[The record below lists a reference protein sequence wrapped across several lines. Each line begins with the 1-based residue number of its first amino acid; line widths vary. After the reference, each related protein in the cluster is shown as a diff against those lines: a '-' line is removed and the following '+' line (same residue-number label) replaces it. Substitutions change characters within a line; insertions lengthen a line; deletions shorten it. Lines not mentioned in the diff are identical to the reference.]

1 MDKASKG
8 FIKLDRAIFEHWIFQ
23 DAEKFRA
30 FVDLIQLMRWKDE
43 KLVIGN
49 KVVDIPR
56 GSYYT
61 SELKLAER
69 WGWSRNKTRDY
80 LKLLEN
86 EGMITKKG
94 TAKGTMLSLENYDL
108 YQGEGTTKST
118 LKKQQ
123 DIYQDVQQ
131 KNHQEIHQENIE
143 EYTEKGTTKRTTPSL
158 GNSSFYQDEG
168 TIKGISEKQQQVQH
182 EVQQKVHQKNIKR
195 YTKEEI
201 KENKEV
207 KEGEER
213 KEVKENIPQLE
224 PLSFQ
229 TPSCSKIYK
238 LIGENGYRFFMNTDI
253 KENDETISIKTKSN
267 VDKTIIA
274 QYIPRIDWQL
284 NKRIEVV

>member
-80 LKLLEN
+80 LKLLES

-94 TAKGTMLSLENYDL
+94 TTKGTMLSLENYGL
-108 YQGEGTTKST
+108 YQGEGTT
-118 LKKQQ
+118 
-123 DIYQDVQQ
+123 
-131 KNHQEIHQENIE
+131 
-143 EYTEKGTTKRTTPSL
+143 
-158 GNSSFYQDEG
+158 
-168 TIKGISEKQQQVQH
+168 EKQQKDNEKYIKKTSEGTAEKQ
-182 EVQQKVHQKNIKR
+182 QKNIKR

-224 PLSFQ
+224 PLSFP

-284 NKRIEVV
+284 NKRIEVS

>member
-30 FVDLIQLMRWKDE
+30 FVDLIQLMRWKEE

-80 LKLLEN
+80 LKLLES

-94 TAKGTMLSLENYDL
+94 TTKGTMLSLENYDF
-108 YQGEGTTKST
+108 YQGEGTA
-118 LKKQQ
+118 
-123 DIYQDVQQ
+123 
-131 KNHQEIHQENIE
+131 
-143 EYTEKGTTKRTTPSL
+143 
-158 GNSSFYQDEG
+158 
-168 TIKGISEKQQQVQH
+168 EKQQKDNDKYIKKTS
-182 EVQQKVHQKNIKR
+182 EGTAEKHQKNIKR

-201 KENKEV
+201 KEYKEV

-224 PLSFQ
+224 PLSFP

-284 NKRIEVV
+284 NKRIEVS